1 MSETTLS
8 PLPSPARI
16 RAAGAR
22 RLTLD
27 MRVRLD
33 QADGFIGAPTGTA
46 KPLSYL
52 AAFQEA
58 EPYLG
63 LPAHA
68 FKLVSW
74 LVRQTR
80 PQDWE
85 CGSRPIAWPSARR
98 QQEFLG
104 LSPAGVKNLNR
115 VLFEAGLFVIRDNEQ
130 GKRYGRRGPDNR
142 IIEAY
147 GFDLAP
153 LAQRY
158 EEFIRIAAAA
168 RVERERMKELRRRK
182 TLAARSIRQAIEEL
196 AAQGHDSEALR
207 QLGLETAELAVAARQ
222 AQRSDDLGLVVKALE
237 RRKSDAEQWLRE
249 MVKSEETD
257 PEGLAGEPRQYTI
270 TTLRENLS
278 EDTVV
283 AQRGSSRPADP
294 EPKAPASEFVAP
306 APGSS
311 PGQAFSALRLTPEQL
326 VELAPRLQRYVK
338 AGLAALTGPDIVNAA
353 EWLAG
358 ELGVSRTLWG
368 HACLVM
374 GRDLA
379 AVALA
384 FVTTRP
390 EGHFTTGPAG
400 YFAGMVRK
408 AEKGD
413 LHLDRTLWKLRE
425 DKWGKP
431 DRRRTH

>member
-1 MSETTLS
+1 
-8 PLPSPARI
+8 
-16 RAAGAR
+16 
-22 RLTLD
+22 
-27 MRVRLD
+27 
-33 QADGFIGAPTGTA
+33 
-46 KPLSYL
+46 
-52 AAFQEA
+52 
-58 EPYLG
+58 
-63 LPAHA
+63 
-68 FKLVSW
+68 
-74 LVRQTR
+74 
-80 PQDWE
+80 
-85 CGSRPIAWPSARR
+85 
-98 QQEFLG
+98 
-104 LSPAGVKNLNR
+104 
-115 VLFEAGLFVIRDNEQ
+115 
-130 GKRYGRRGPDNR
+130 
-142 IIEAY
+142 
-147 GFDLAP
+147 
-153 LAQRY
+153 
-158 EEFIRIAAAA
+158 
-168 RVERERMKELRRRK
+168 MKELRRRK

-196 AAQGHDSEALR
+196 AAQGYDSEAVR
-207 QLGLETAELAVAARQ
+207 QLGLETAELVAAVRQ
-222 AQRSDDLGLVVKALE
+222 AERSDDLGLVVKVLE

-249 MVKSEETD
+249 MVKAGETD
-257 PEGLAGEPRQYTI
+257 PEGLADEPRQYTT

-283 AQRGSSRPADP
+283 ARRGSSRAAEP
-294 EPKAPASEFVAP
+294 ELKAPASESVAP

-311 PGQAFSALRLTPEQL
+311 AGQALPTLRLTPVQL
-326 VELAPRLQRYVK
+326 IELAPRLQRYV
-338 AGLAALTGPDIVNAA
+338 GAALTALTWPDIVNAA

-368 HACLVM
+368 HACLIM

-390 EGHFTTGPAG
+390 EGHFTSGPAG

>member
-33 QADGFIGAPTGTA
+33 QADGFIGAPIGTA
-46 KPLSYL
+46 KPLTYL

-85 CGSRPIAWPSARR
+85 RGSRPIAWPSARR

-115 VLFEAGLFVIRDNEQ
+115 ALFEAGLFVIRDNEQ
-130 GKRYGRRGPDNR
+130 GKRYGRRGPDGR
-142 IIEAY
+142 IVEAF

-153 LAQRY
+153 LALRY

-168 RVERERMKELRRRK
+168 RVERERMKELRRR
-182 TLAARSIRQAIEEL
+182 
-196 AAQGHDSEALR
+196 
-207 QLGLETAELAVAARQ
+207 
-222 AQRSDDLGLVVKALE
+222 
-237 RRKSDAEQWLRE
+237 
-249 MVKSEETD
+249 
-257 PEGLAGEPRQYTI
+257 
-270 TTLRENLS
+270 
-278 EDTVV
+278 
-283 AQRGSSRPADP
+283 
-294 EPKAPASEFVAP
+294 
-306 APGSS
+306 
-311 PGQAFSALRLTPEQL
+311 
-326 VELAPRLQRYVK
+326 
-338 AGLAALTGPDIVNAA
+338 
-353 EWLAG
+353 
-358 ELGVSRTLWG
+358 
-368 HACLVM
+368 
-374 GRDLA
+374 
-379 AVALA
+379 
-384 FVTTRP
+384 
-390 EGHFTTGPAG
+390 
-400 YFAGMVRK
+400 
-408 AEKGD
+408 
-413 LHLDRTLWKLRE
+413 
-425 DKWGKP
+425 
-431 DRRRTH
+431 

>member
-8 PLPSPARI
+8 PLPAPAPI

-33 QADGFIGAPTGTA
+33 QADGFIGAPIGTA
-46 KPLSYL
+46 KPLTYL

-85 CGSRPIAWPSARR
+85 RGSRPIAWPSARR

-115 VLFEAGLFVIRDNEQ
+115 ALFEAGLFVIRDNEQ

-142 IIEAY
+142 IVEAY

-153 LAQRY
+153 LALRY

-196 AAQGHDSEALR
+196 AAQGHDSEAVR
-207 QLGLETAELAVAARQ
+207 QLGLETAELVAAARE
-222 AQRSDDLGLVVKALE
+222 AERSDDLGLVVKALE
-237 RRKSDAEQWLRE
+237 RRKSEAEQWLRE
-249 MVKSEETD
+249 MVKPVETD
-257 PEGLAGEPRQYTI
+257 PEGLAGEPRQYTT
-270 TTLRENLS
+270 TTLTENLL
-278 EDTVV
+278 DTVI
-283 AQRGSSRPADP
+283 AHHESSRAADAV
-294 EPKAPASEFVAP
+294 PKAPASESVAP

-311 PGQAFSALRLTPEQL
+311 PGQPLPSLRLTPVQL
-326 VELAPRLQRYVK
+326 VELAPRLQRYV
-338 AGLAALTGPDIVNAA
+338 AAVLTALTWADIVNAA

-358 ELGVSRTLWG
+358 ELGVSQTLWR

-374 GRDLA
+374 GRDRA

-390 EGHFTTGPAG
+390 EGHFTSGPAG

-408 AEKGD
+408 DEKGE

>member
-1 MSETTLS
+1 M
-8 PLPSPARI
+8 
-16 RAAGAR
+16 
-22 RLTLD
+22 
-27 MRVRLD
+27 
-33 QADGFIGAPTGTA
+33 
-46 KPLSYL
+46 
-52 AAFQEA
+52 
-58 EPYLG
+58 
-63 LPAHA
+63 
-68 FKLVSW
+68 
-74 LVRQTR
+74 
-80 PQDWE
+80 
-85 CGSRPIAWPSARR
+85 
-98 QQEFLG
+98 
-104 LSPAGVKNLNR
+104 KNLNR
-115 VLFEAGLFVIRDNEQ
+115 ALFEAGLFVIRDNEQ

-207 QLGLETAELAVAARQ
+207 QLGLETAELVAAARQ
-222 AQRSDDLGLVVKALE
+222 AERSDDLGLVVKALE
-237 RRKSDAEQWLRE
+237 RRKSEAEQWLRE
-249 MVKSEETD
+249 MVKSGETN
-257 PEGLAGEPRQYTI
+257 PEGLAGEPRQYTT
-270 TTLRENLS
+270 TTLKENLS

-283 AQRGSSRPADP
+283 ARRESSRPADP
-294 EPKAPASEFVAP
+294 VPKAPASESVAP
-306 APGSS
+306 ALPT
-311 PGQAFSALRLTPEQL
+311 LKLTPVQL
-326 VELAPRLQRYVK
+326 VELAPRLQRYVE
-338 AGLAALTGPDIVNAA
+338 AVLTALTWADIVNAA

-358 ELGVSRTLWG
+358 ELGVSQTLWR

-374 GRDLA
+374 GRDRA

-390 EGHFTTGPAG
+390 EGHFTSGPAG

-408 AEKGD
+408 DEKGD

-431 DRRRTH
+431 KRSFRCATGRCPRSTH

>member
-8 PLPSPARI
+8 PLPSPAPM

-33 QADGFIGAPTGTA
+33 QADGFVGMPIGTA
-46 KPLSYL
+46 KPLTYL

-85 CGSRPIAWPSARR
+85 RGSRPIAWPSARR

-115 VLFEAGLFVIRDNEQ
+115 ALFEAGLFVIRDNEQ
-130 GKRYGRRGPDNR
+130 GKRYGRRGPDGR
-142 IIEAY
+142 LVEAY

-182 TLAARSIRQAIEEL
+182 TLAARGIRQAIEEL
-196 AAQGHDSEALR
+196 AAQGHDSEAVR
-207 QLGLETAELAVAARQ
+207 QLGLETAELVAAARQ
-222 AQRSDDLGLVVKALE
+222 AERSDDLGLIVKALE
-237 RRKSDAEQWLRE
+237 RRKSEAEQCLRE
-249 MVKSEETD
+249 MVKSGETD
-257 PEGLAGEPRQYTI
+257 PEGLAGEPRQYTT
-270 TTLRENLS
+270 TTLKENLS
-278 EDTVV
+278 EVTVV
-283 AQRGSSRPADP
+283 ARRESSRSADP
-294 EPKAPASEFVAP
+294 VPKAAASESVAP

-311 PGQAFSALRLTPEQL
+311 PGQALPALRLTPVEL
-326 VELAPRLQRYVK
+326 VELAPRLQRYV
-338 AGLAALTGPDIVNAA
+338 AAVLTALTWADVVTAA

-358 ELGVSRTLWG
+358 ELGVSQTLWR

-374 GRDLA
+374 GRDRA

-390 EGHFTTGPAG
+390 EGHFTSGPAG

-425 DKWGKP
+425 DKWGRP